1 MNETQD
7 TFEEARG
14 PIAWMARNAIAANL
28 FMIILVVGGI
38 WTAFHI
44 QKEVY
49 PQYELDIVS
58 VSVGYPGAA
67 PAEVEQGIL
76 QPIEEA
82 VRGVQGIMEM
92 TSRAREG
99 RGSVTI
105 ELVAG
110 TDRGKAFQDIDQA
123 VNRIRTFPDDIEQP
137 EVSLRAQQRSVMD
150 IGLYGDVDIGTLRSL
165 AEQLRDRL
173 LSDPAITQVEL
184 GNVPEYMTHIEISQH
199 RLREYGITLR
209 RCGTRDCRVE

>member
-28 FMIILVVGGI
+28 FMVILLGGGI

-82 VRGVQGIMEM
+82 VRGVQGIEEI
-92 TSRAREG
+92 TSQAREG

-105 ELVAG
+105 ELGAWH
-110 TDRGKAFQDIDQA
+110 
-123 VNRIRTFPDDIEQP
+123 QP
-137 EVSLRAQQRSVMD
+137 GESLSR
-150 IGLYGDVDIGTLRSL
+150 Y
-165 AEQLRDRL
+165 
-173 LSDPAITQVEL
+173 
-184 GNVPEYMTHIEISQH
+184 
-199 RLREYGITLR
+199 
-209 RCGTRDCRVE
+209 